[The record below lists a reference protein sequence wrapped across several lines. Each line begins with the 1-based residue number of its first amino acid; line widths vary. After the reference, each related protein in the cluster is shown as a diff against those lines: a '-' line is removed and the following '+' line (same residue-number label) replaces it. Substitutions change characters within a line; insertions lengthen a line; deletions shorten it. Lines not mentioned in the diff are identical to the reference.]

1 MQISILSN
9 FIYTASDSFSLWQI
23 FFYPKRILLNVQTE
37 NEQQKHF
44 QRPAKLSLKRSEQ
57 FSSKVDLANFI
68 SDGFHE
74 KNKN

>member
-23 FFYPKRILLNVQTE
+23 CFYPKRILLNVQTE
-37 NEQQKHF
+37 NEQQTF
-44 QRPAKLSLKRSEQ
+44 PAACKAFTKRSEE

-74 KNKN
+74 KNKK